1 MFFFSSRRRH
11 SRCAL
16 GTGVQTCALP
26 ILITGFGVRDMM
38 SFVDSANVVFFDL
51 IDASGSCL
59 HEGVNII
66 GALVEV
72 AVASDAGR
80 KRTFWHPLAESIL
93 ALCREAFTM
102 AEVQRVEIGTSA
114 LCDFFENSRIDAC
127 FSGTG
132 RRLNTPLVMILETL
146 DRS

>member
-1 MFFFSSRRRH
+1 MIRRSPRATRTDTLFPYTTLFR
-11 SRCAL
+11 SIA
-16 GTGVQTCALP
+16 
-26 ILITGFGVRDMM
+26 
-38 SFVDSANVVFFDL
+38 
-51 IDASGSCL
+51 ASGSCL

-80 KRTFWHPLAESIL
+80 KRNFWHPLAESIL

-114 LCDFFENSRIDAC
+114 LCDFFENSRIDAS

-132 RRLNTPLVMILETL
+132 RRFNKHLVMILENL
-146 DRS
+146 DRFCDRTTLNSKIGRAHV